1 LNASGRARRDR
12 ARYQPKCILIAAIGR
27 VKAGPAAELSADYIA
42 RAAAAGRSLG
52 FKGIELIQL
61 EAKPSGDERLEAR
74 ELFKATP
81 DGARKILLD
90 ERGAEW
96 TSRQLAEKLARW
108 RDSGLKHAVFWIGGT
123 DGSAQS
129 VKDQADDKLAF
140 GRQTW
145 PHRLVRVMIS
155 EQIYRA
161 VTILSGNPYHR
172 D

>member
-1 LNASGRARRDR
+1 MRV
-12 ARYQPKCILIAAIGR
+12 LIAAVGR
-27 VKAGPAAELSADYIA
+27 LRDAPEAALSADYVT
-42 RAAAAGRSLG
+42 RAATAGRQIGLRG
-52 FKGIELIQL
+52 VELIEVEGKPAGDQRA
-61 EAKPSGDERLEAR
+61 EANA
-74 ELFKATP
+74 LFRATP
-81 DGARKILLD
+81 DDARKILLD

-108 RDSGLKHAVFWIGGT
+108 RDDGVAATAFWIGGA
-123 DGSAQS
+123 DGVSQS
-129 VKDQADDKLAF
+129 VKDQADEKLAL

-161 VTILSGNPYHR
+161 VTILCGTPYHR

>member
-1 LNASGRARRDR
+1 M
-12 ARYQPKCILIAAIGR
+12 
-27 VKAGPAAELSADYIA
+27 SADYVS
-42 RAAAAGRSLG
+42 RAAVAGRQLG
-52 FKGIELIQL
+52 FNSVELVEVESRPPGDPRA
-61 EAKPSGDERLEAR
+61 EASALCR
-74 ELFKATP
+74 ATP

-108 RDSGLKHAVFWIGGT
+108 RDDGVPCATFWIGGA
-123 DGSAQS
+123 DGVSQS
-129 VKDQADDKLAF
+129 VKDQADEKLAF

-155 EQIYRA
+155 EQVYRA

>member
-1 LNASGRARRDR
+1 MRLLVTAVGRLRDS
-12 ARYQPKCILIAAIGR
+12 PEAA
-27 VKAGPAAELSADYIA
+27 LTADYLA
-42 RAAAAGRSLG
+42 RAAASGRSLG
-52 FKGIELIQL
+52 FKSADLIEVEGKPPGDARA
-61 EAKPSGDERLEAR
+61 EAAA
-74 ELFKATP
+74 LFKATP
-81 DGARKILLD
+81 DGAKTILLD

-96 TSRQLAEKLARW
+96 TSRQLAERLARW
-108 RDSGLKHAVFWIGGT
+108 RDDGVTHACFWIGGA
-123 DGSAQS
+123 DGVSQS
-129 VKDQADDKLAF
+129 VKDQADEKLAL

>member
-1 LNASGRARRDR
+1 MRLLIVAVGRLRD
-12 ARYQPKCILIAAIGR
+12 APEAQL
-27 VKAGPAAELSADYIA
+27 AEDYVE
-42 RAAAAGRSLG
+42 RAAAAGRKIG
-52 FKGIELIQL
+52 FRSVEIAEVESKPPGDPRA
-61 EAKPSGDERLEAR
+61 EAGAIYRS
-74 ELFKATP
+74 TP
-81 DGARKILLD
+81 DDARRILLD

-108 RDSGLKHAVFWIGGT
+108 RDDGVACAAFWIGGA
-123 DGSAQS
+123 DGVSQS
-129 VKDQADDKLAF
+129 VKDNADEKLAF

-161 VTILSGNPYHR
+161 MTILCSTPYHR

>member
-1 LNASGRARRDR
+1 M
-12 ARYQPKCILIAAIGR
+12 KIVIAAIGR
-27 VKAGPAAELSADYIA
+27 LRDGHEAALTADYVQ
-42 RAAAAGRSLG
+42 RAANAGRQLG
-52 FKGIELIQL
+52 FKSVDLIEV
-61 EAKPSGDERLEAR
+61 EAKPNGDPRAEAGA
-74 ELFKATP
+74 LFRATP
-81 DGARKILLD
+81 DGSRKILLD

-96 TSRQLAEKLARW
+96 ASRQLAEKLARW
-108 RDSGLKHAVFWIGGT
+108 RDDGLACATFWIGGA
-123 DGSAQS
+123 DGVSQS
-129 VKDQADDKLAF
+129 VKDNADEKLAL

>member
-1 LNASGRARRDR
+1 MR
-12 ARYQPKCILIAAIGR
+12 ILIAAVGR
-27 VKAGPAAELSADYIA
+27 LRGGPEADLTADYLA
-42 RAAAAGRSLG
+42 RAAAAGRGLG
-52 FKGIELIQL
+52 FQAVDLVEVEG
-61 EAKPSGDERLEAR
+61 KPSGDPRAEAVSLYR
-74 ELFKATP
+74 VTP
-81 DGARKILLD
+81 DDARKILLD

-108 RDSGLKHAVFWIGGT
+108 RDDGLPHACFWIGGA
-123 DGSAQS
+123 DGVAQS
-129 VKDQADDKLAF
+129 VKDQADEKLAL

>member
-1 LNASGRARRDR
+1 LKILIVAVGRLRDGPEVALTADYLTRAAASGRA
-12 ARYQPKCILIAAIGR
+12 
-27 VKAGPAAELSADYIA
+27 
-42 RAAAAGRSLG
+42 LG
-52 FKGIELIQL
+52 FRGVELVEV
-61 EAKPSGDERLEAR
+61 EAKPAGDPRAEAAALYR
-74 ELFKATP
+74 ATP
-81 DGARKILLD
+81 DEARKILLD

-108 RDSGLKHAVFWIGGT
+108 RDDGAACATFWIGGA
-123 DGSAQS
+123 DGVSQS
-129 VKDQADDKLAF
+129 VKDQANDKLAL